1 MKSQTKTTPITGD
14 EIRKAFLDFYESKS
28 HLVISSSSLIPE
40 DPTVMLT
47 IAGMLPFKPVFLGL
61 RNRPSPRVSSSQ
73 KCIRTND
80 IENVGVTARHHTF
93 FEMLGNFSFGDYFKK
108 EAIQW
113 AWELVT
119 DVYQLKPE
127 NIIISVFNE
136 DHESEKIWRDDI
148 GIKPDRI
155 IQLDEK
161 DNFWSSGA
169 TGPCGPC
176 SELYYDFYP
185 EKGLKNI
192 DLEDGNRFI
201 EFYNLVFMQYNR
213 DSNGKLTNLEFKN
226 IDTGMGLE
234 RMAQILQKKTNNY
247 ETDLILPIVKEAAL
261 IAKIDYFSSDERTQ
275 TSLKILGDHTRA
287 IIHLISDGV
296 VASNLGRGY
305 ILRRLLRRM
314 IRHGRLLDIQDN
326 FVSRL
331 ASIGISLMQNTYPD
345 LKINKE
351 RILREINIE
360 EKRFLETLDRGEKLL
375 NDFIGSG
382 EKLISGSKAFELY
395 DTYGFPLELTREI
408 LEENNIS
415 VDLEGFTREM
425 EAQKERAKAASQKI
439 DLTLEGSIER
449 EIDLF
454 DQTIFEGYDSLNSQ
468 GLVKGIFFESNSVE
482 KAIQGQVVQIILDQT
497 SFYGESGGQ
506 IGDTGSISG
515 DGMEIY
521 IDKVIRKKNIFLHCG
536 VVKKGEI
543 CRNQLVETKVDNFN
557 RAKAESNHTA
567 THLLQSALK
576 LVIDENVSQRGS
588 LVAFNKLRF
597 DFNSPQPLAKE
608 QILKIE
614 SLVNT
619 WILEN
624 HPIEVKS
631 MGKDDALKAGALAM
645 FGEKYGDVVR
655 VVDVPGVSME
665 LCGGTHVRKTSEVG
679 SFKIISELGISS
691 GIRRIEALSGTL
703 VLDYFKERE
712 NTVSKLCD
720 LLKASPLQL
729 FERVNLL
736 QSELINKNKEIQ
748 KMKDEIAYFKY
759 SSLSSSAKKIGLFSL
774 IISQLDGLDG
784 RSLQSAA
791 LDLTSKLGDKS
802 VVIFGGIPEK
812 ENRKLLFVVSV
823 GQDLVKRGM
832 HAGKLINDIS
842 RICSGGGG
850 GKPNFAQAGAKDID
864 KLNDALEYAR
874 KDLRTKLLI
883 YSDK

>member
-1 MKSQTKTTPITGD
+1 MKSQTKTTPMTGD

-28 HLVISSSSLIPE
+28 HLVISSASLIPE

-61 RNRPSPRVSSSQ
+61 RNRPSPRASSSQ

-119 DVYQLKPE
+119 DVYHLKPE

-136 DHESEKIWRDDI
+136 DHESAKIWRDDI
-148 GIKPDRI
+148 GIKPNRI
-155 IQLDEK
+155 IHLDEK

-213 DSNGKLTNLEFKN
+213 DSNGILTNLEFKN

-247 ETDLILPIVKEAAL
+247 ETDLILPIIKEAAF
-261 IAKIDYFSSDERTQ
+261 IAKINYFSSDERTQ

-314 IRHGRLLDIQDN
+314 IRHGRLLAIQDN
-326 FVSRL
+326 FVSKL

-351 RILREINIE
+351 RILREIDIE

-375 NDFIGSG
+375 NDFISSG

-395 DTYGFPLELTREI
+395 DTYGFPLELTSEI

-415 VDLEGFTREM
+415 VDLEGFTTEM

-439 DLTLEGSIER
+439 DLTLKGSIER

-506 IGDTGSISG
+506 IGDTGTISG

-536 VVKKGEI
+536 TVKKGEI
-543 CRNQLVETKVDNFN
+543 CRNQLVETKVDNSN

-597 DFNSPQPLAKE
+597 DFNSPQPLSKE

-614 SLVNT
+614 SLVNN

-624 HPIEVKS
+624 HTIEVKS

-712 NTVSKLCD
+712 NTVSKLSD
-720 LLKASPLQL
+720 LLKASPSQL
-729 FERVNLL
+729 FERVNSL

-759 SSLSSSAKKIGLFSL
+759 SSLSSSVKKIGLFSL

-802 VVIFGGIPEK
+802 VVILGGIPEK

-850 GKPNFAQAGAKDID
+850 GKPNFAQAGAKDTD

>member
-61 RNRPSPRVSSSQ
+61 RNRPSPRASSSQ

-119 DVYQLKPE
+119 DVYHLKPE

-148 GIKPDRI
+148 GIKPNRI

-213 DSNGKLTNLEFKN
+213 DSNGILTNLEFKN

-247 ETDLILPIVKEAAL
+247 ETDLILPIIKEAAL

-314 IRHGRLLDIQDN
+314 IRHGRLLAIQDN
-326 FVSRL
+326 FVSKL

-351 RILREINIE
+351 RILREIDIE

-375 NDFIGSG
+375 NDFISSG

-395 DTYGFPLELTREI
+395 DTYGFPLELTSEI

-415 VDLEGFTREM
+415 VDLEGFTTEM

-439 DLTLEGSIER
+439 DLTLKGSIER

-506 IGDTGSISG
+506 IGDTGTISG

-536 VVKKGEI
+536 TVKKGEI
-543 CRNQLVETKVDNFN
+543 CRNQLVETKVDNSN

-597 DFNSPQPLAKE
+597 DFNSPQPLSKE
-608 QILKIE
+608 EILKIE

-712 NTVSKLCD
+712 NTVSKLSD
-720 LLKASPLQL
+720 LLKASPSQL
-729 FERVNLL
+729 FERVNSL

-759 SSLSSSAKKIGLFSL
+759 SSLSSSVKKIGLFSL

-802 VVIFGGIPEK
+802 VVILGGIPEK

-823 GQDLVKRGM
+823 GQDLVKRGI

-850 GKPNFAQAGAKDID
+850 GKPNFAQAGAKDTD